1 MSPLSKYINLS
12 QVSSFREALRL
23 DVYWDLLSVQL
34 IVHPIIRGE
43 GGGGG
48 RVIRRSVDKP
58 LCRQNIERHSKS

>member
-34 IVHPIIRGE
+34 IMHPIIRGK
-43 GGGGG
+43 G
-48 RVIRRSVDKP
+48 RVVVEAGLSGG
-58 LCRQNIERHSKS
+58 L